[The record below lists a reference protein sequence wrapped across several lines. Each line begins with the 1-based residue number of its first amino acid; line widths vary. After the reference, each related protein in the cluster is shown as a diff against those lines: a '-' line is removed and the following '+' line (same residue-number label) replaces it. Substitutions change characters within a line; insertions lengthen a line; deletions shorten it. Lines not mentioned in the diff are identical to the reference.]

1 MTDLE
6 YEDRMETL
14 IRAGLQAVDMQDE
27 DTICAIVQ
35 ELFSLLK
42 VHGPYYRGRK
52 LAIHDLLMGLS
63 YDSSSFDSELCH

>member
-27 DTICAIVQ
+27 DTTCAIVQ

-42 VHGPYYRGRK
+42 VHGPHYRGRR
-52 LAIHDLLMGLS
+52 LTIHDLLMGL
-63 YDSSSFDSELCH
+63 YDDCNGPDSELCH